1 MILDI
6 VHILINKEIPAIIMN
21 LKDHNL
27 WTALVT
33 PMKSDGSIEFEDL
46 EFLVRKQEEAGNGIL
61 LIGSTGEGLA
71 LDEDDKRSV
80 IYFVKGLNPS
90 VPIMAGVGGF
100 NLENQVSW
108 IKDCTQE
115 GVDAFLLVT
124 PLYAKPGLHGQV
136 HWFQKLMDA
145 SGKPCML
152 YNIPSRTGS
161 KLQPEALEMLSSHE
175 KLWAV
180 KEASGNIAEYEQ
192 FRKTTP
198 DVPLYSG
205 DDGLLPYFSVSGCN
219 GLVSVAANVWPEE
232 TSRYTKLC
240 LANETETIFPVWNNA
255 VKALFSAP
263 NPVPAKVLLAH
274 KKWIKYDTVRPPLST
289 LEVANIEPLLA
300 ADKKIRQWFQNS

>member
-1 MILDI
+1 MKDI
-6 VHILINKEIPAIIMN
+6 K
-21 LKDHNL
+21 L

-33 PMKSDGSIEFEDL
+33 PMKRNGKIEFEDL
-46 EFLVRKQEEAGNGIL
+46 EFLVRKQEKAGNGIL

-80 IYFVKGLNPS
+80 VYFVKGLNPS

-108 IKDCTQE
+108 IKDCSKE

-124 PLYAKPGLHGQV
+124 PLYAKPGLYGQV
-136 HWFQKLMDA
+136 HWFQNLMDA
-145 SGKPCML
+145 SEKPCML
-152 YNIPSRTGS
+152 YNIPSRTGA
-161 KLQPEALEMLSSHE
+161 KLHPEALKMLSSHE

-180 KEASGNIAEYEQ
+180 KEASGSIAEYEE
-192 FRKTTP
+192 FRKATP
-198 DVPLYSG
+198 DIPLYSG
-205 DDGLLPYFSVSGCN
+205 DDGLLPYFSAAGCH

-232 TSRYTKLC
+232 TLRYTQLC
-240 LANETETIFPVWNNA
+240 LSNKTKSIFPVWSNA

-274 KKWIKYDTVRPPLST
+274 KKWIRHDTVRPPLST
-289 LEVANIEPLLA
+289 REVANIEPLLA
-300 ADKKIRQWFQNS
+300 ADKKIRQWYKDR